1 LNKLRSVR
9 RLISSDTI
17 NGIILAYRN
26 VQKKEPRI
34 KALIALAIVSVVWG
48 TTWVAS
54 KEAVTYMSA
63 LQMAGIRQLIAG
75 TLYLGYFLLKKYP
88 LPEKKIIPSLL
99 ILAFLNFILSNGLST
114 WGVKFIPAGLGA
126 IIGAIFPLW
135 LVLYAIIS
143 EKSKPP
149 FIALVGMLLG
159 FIGIC
164 IVFYEYLNDFFLPE
178 FRFGIM
184 LSITA
189 TISWAM
195 GTIYI
200 KQQSSVFNPYFG
212 LGFQMFISGAALYLY
227 TFIFDHT
234 YIPLAAIPLDA
245 WFGIIYLVI
254 AGSIIGF
261 GCYIYTLQH
270 LPAEQAAVY
279 AYINPLIAVLTG
291 WLFLEELLSFQLLI
305 GSIVTIIGIYLVNK
319 NYKNPQKKDL
329 T

>member
-1 LNKLRSVR
+1 VVLFF
-9 RLISSDTI
+9 SDTI
-17 NGIILAYRN
+17 NGIHIAFRN
-26 VQKKEPRI
+26 VQRRESGF
-34 KALIALAIVSVVWG
+34 KALIALSIVSVVWG

-75 TLYLGYFLLKKYP
+75 GLYLGYFSLKKYP

-126 IIGAIFPLW
+126 IIGAIFPFW
-135 LVLYAIIS
+135 IVLYGIIS

-149 FIALVGMLLG
+149 FLALIGMLLG
-159 FIGIC
+159 FTGIC
-164 IVFYEYLNDFFLPE
+164 IVFYEYLDDFLLPE
-178 FRFGIM
+178 FRFGIV
-184 LSITA
+184 LSIAA

-212 LGFQMFISGAALYLY
+212 LGFQMFMSGAALYLY
-227 TFIFDHT
+227 TYTFDQT
-234 YIPLAAIPLDA
+234 YTPLSEIPFNA
-245 WFGIIYLVI
+245 WFGIVYLVI
-254 AGSIIGF
+254 VGSIIGF

-279 AYINPLIAVLTG
+279 AYINPLVAVLTG
-291 WLFLEELLSFQLLI
+291 WFFLNEILSLQLLI
-305 GSIVTIIGIYLVNK
+305 GSIVTIMGIYLVNK
-319 NYKNPQKKDL
+319 NYKNQQKKDL
-329 T
+329 L